1 MTSVKK
7 LQLAPD
13 AGAEPISIA
22 KPSEVSLDA
31 FKSKR
36 NPSVA
41 NVGTLLT
48 ALPHSSLA
56 QAKDWVRTH
65 PDDDYWS
72 SELCFVTV
80 PIKGAARDSLHL
92 ISEDIAVLHLP
103 SAKIQRFQLVLA
115 TKPHDKF
122 FLCQVPTQN
131 LDNLF
136 NQTNRAACEQAKTLW
151 TQATSRKDEGVDG
164 YKVDFARD
172 PDAFPAPKWPE
183 QTLEAMIL
191 TTFAGR
197 TIMDDCHPG
206 LLRLV
211 GAKQSGE

>member
-1 MTSVKK
+1 
-7 LQLAPD
+7 
-13 AGAEPISIA
+13 
-22 KPSEVSLDA
+22 
-31 FKSKR
+31 
-36 NPSVA
+36 
-41 NVGTLLT
+41 
-48 ALPHSSLA
+48 
-56 QAKDWVRTH
+56 
-65 PDDDYWS
+65 
-72 SELCFVTV
+72 
-80 PIKGAARDSLHL
+80 
-92 ISEDIAVLHLP
+92 
-103 SAKIQRFQLVLA
+103 LVLA

-172 PDAFPAPKWPE
+172 PDAFPAPNWPE

-197 TIMDDCHPG
+197 TIMDDHHPG

-211 GAKQSGE
+211 GAKQSSE

>member
-1 MTSVKK
+1 MTNVTK
-7 LQLAPD
+7 LQPEA
-13 AGAEPISIA
+13 AEPISIA

-48 ALPHSSLA
+48 ALPHGSLA

-72 SELCFVTV
+72 TELCFVTV

-92 ISEDIAVLHLP
+92 ISEDVAVLHLP

-197 TIMDDCHPG
+197 TIMDDSHPG